1 MIMVR
6 ALGEALRKNNVT
18 RSSTETHKIANS
30 KALHAFVF
38 VIAMIS
44 FMLNGSSA
52 RAASVMPSDYRLAT
66 AGDKFMDTW
75 QFAVAFRMRPP
86 RRLRGFRA
94 KHLEL
99 AVGTIST
106 SHESRPFVSLG
117 PVWRFPV
124 NNDSLFV
131 ELSISPTLLG
141 GSTFNGRGIG
151 DNFHFTSSA
160 AVGKTFGLRDA
171 VPLSLRIQHT
181 SNAGL
186 SSINPG
192 MDTVGHN
199 FAFDFSKR

>member
-1 MIMVR
+1 M
-6 ALGEALRKNNVT
+6 T

-30 KALHAFVF
+30 KAFHAFVF

-44 FMLNGSSA
+44 CILNSSNA
-52 RAASVMPSDYRLAT
+52 RAAGALPTDYRVAA
-66 AGDKFMDTW
+66 AGDKFADTW
-75 QFAVAFRMRPP
+75 QSAVAFKMRPP

-94 KHLEL
+94 KRLEL

-106 SHESRPFVSLG
+106 SQESRPFVSLG

-171 VPLSLRIQHT
+171 VSLSLRIQHT

-192 MDTVGHN
+192 MDTVGLN
-199 FAFDFSKR
+199 FGFDFSKR